1 MTQQEYN
8 QLKEENRDLKD
19 RLATL
24 REELE
29 VVQEQQRHELLVL
42 EQQIS
47 DFNQAEHQIKT
58 NFEQKIQT
66 RLQQMQDYFERQIL
80 KLYEI

>member
-1 MTQQEYN
+1 MTQQEYI

-29 VVQEQQRHELLVL
+29 VIQEQQRHELLVL

>member
-1 MTQQEYN
+1 MTQQEYI

-29 VVQEQQRHELLVL
+29 VIQDQQRHELLVL

>member
-29 VVQEQQRHELLVL
+29 VIQEQQRHELLVL

>member
-29 VVQEQQRHELLVL
+29 VIQDQQRHELLVL